1 MMCCS
6 CSFSEYLKKAIMSN
20 IPIVKNFVQKN
31 FPTYTSITG
40 IRDEMKLVTAKQQL
54 DFITIMDGKD
64 GRYLEISTYEVK
76 AGIDCSKIENKVDQ
90 EGNTYTAYPPV
101 EILECSKIHSVAPRL
116 AAERN
121 NADFYDACI
130 KPVNRAYEQKAKD
143 YSVELGLLENA
154 KTGVEKTLKKMLN
167 LTVDM
172 DINKYKEE
180 IPLPY
185 LPLHLEIASNY
196 LANNRIEIENLPNN
210 QFNRDSMILKTT
222 TNDNWSIRIGDSGR
236 TYFESFDNFYKN
248 VFETNTDENNQG
260 KDRVEIFRYFDPMY
274 PKESE
279 ILSYASDNYRTFFIL
294 NNGRIY
300 YVDAV
305 YENQQTMIDTIAP
318 TIIYLS
324 SSIRKTLEKVPHEEE
339 YRNYISNY
347 FDAQE
352 NIRTNASRL
361 ELKNTTN
368 KLIES
373 NILRPTG
380 NDCSQDEKYLL
391 ATTDVKLLGRTT
403 DQVDV
408 RKTGDREFDNLTD
421 LIRQLLVSRDEFS
434 SDESRE
440 RALEIAS
447 ELDSKIYHKQ
457 NLKAANSQYLLT
469 WFLQSQ
475 NLFNLSPEKINQ
487 YKTDLQYGDTY
498 IASRPLIVSMSD
510 TERNKYFFSLFRNR
524 LSMADYFVD
533 TAGKIDDDIKHS
545 QRGNSL
551 FAYYK
556 IPKFKE
562 MSDGDVYDKLVK
574 LNRGHA
580 INNSFIFVFSQTEWD
595 WDFTLG
601 TDKHHTDVSILD
613 EDIHAIVFDDSTL
626 RIFPNIGSQNFMEKS
641 ANVIG
646 AIFGANKAPRYF
658 QYGDWKN
665 LRVNVDTVTIGGQNF
680 GTKRITKK
688 GKAAYRNTN
697 DYAEKSMIASF
708 IDDLQHAFSDDDA
721 DYYHRTLCENLEYQT
736 QRYVY
741 DKIWRPSP
749 RMILDTRPDQK
760 RRYNN

>member
-1 MMCCS
+1 
-6 CSFSEYLKKAIMSN
+6 MSN
-20 IPIVKNFVQKN
+20 IPIVKNFVQKS

-76 AGIDCSKIENKVDQ
+76 AGIDCSKIENKVGQ

-101 EILECSKIHSVAPRL
+101 EILECSKKYPPVAPRL

-154 KTGVEKTLKKMLN
+154 KIGVERTLKKMLN

-196 LANNRIEIENLPNN
+196 LANNRIEIENLPTN

-248 VFETNTDENNQG
+248 VFETNTDEDNQG
-260 KDRVEIFRYFDPMY
+260 KDRVEIFRYFDPLY

-318 TIIYLS
+318 TVIYLA
-324 SSIRKTLEKVPHEEE
+324 SSIRKTLDKVPYQDE
-339 YRNYISNY
+339 YRKYIINF

-352 NIRTNASRL
+352 NLRTNASRL

-391 ATTDVKLLGRTT
+391 ATADVKLLGRTS
-403 DQVDV
+403 DQV
-408 RKTGDREFDNLTD
+408 E
-421 LIRQLLVSRDEFS
+421 EC
-434 SDESRE
+434 
-440 RALEIAS
+440 
-447 ELDSKIYHKQ
+447 
-457 NLKAANSQYLLT
+457 
-469 WFLQSQ
+469 
-475 NLFNLSPEKINQ
+475 
-487 YKTDLQYGDTY
+487 
-498 IASRPLIVSMSD
+498 RPL
-510 TERNKYFFSLFRNR
+510 
-524 LSMADYFVD
+524 
-533 TAGKIDDDIKHS
+533 
-545 QRGNSL
+545 
-551 FAYYK
+551 
-556 IPKFKE
+556 
-562 MSDGDVYDKLVK
+562 
-574 LNRGHA
+574 
-580 INNSFIFVFSQTEWD
+580 
-595 WDFTLG
+595 
-601 TDKHHTDVSILD
+601 
-613 EDIHAIVFDDSTL
+613 
-626 RIFPNIGSQNFMEKS
+626 
-641 ANVIG
+641 
-646 AIFGANKAPRYF
+646 
-658 QYGDWKN
+658 
-665 LRVNVDTVTIGGQNF
+665 
-680 GTKRITKK
+680 
-688 GKAAYRNTN
+688 
-697 DYAEKSMIASF
+697 
-708 IDDLQHAFSDDDA
+708 
-721 DYYHRTLCENLEYQT
+721 
-736 QRYVY
+736 
-741 DKIWRPSP
+741 
-749 RMILDTRPDQK
+749 
-760 RRYNN
+760 